1 MGIKDFFYRK
11 AMESKLK
18 KLPPEQREFVER
30 LIEKNPQ
37 LFKEIND
44 QIEKRKKEGQDETL
58 ASIAVMK
65 QYRQKI
71 IDTMK

>member
-1 MGIKDFFYRK
+1 
-11 AMESKLK
+11 
-18 KLPPEQREFVER
+18 LPPEQREFIER